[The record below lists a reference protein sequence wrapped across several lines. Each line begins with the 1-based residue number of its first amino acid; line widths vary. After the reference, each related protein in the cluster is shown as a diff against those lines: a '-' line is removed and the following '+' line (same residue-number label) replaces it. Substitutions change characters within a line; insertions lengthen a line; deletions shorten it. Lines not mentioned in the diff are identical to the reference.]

1 MTVHPQAQAALDKMA
16 AMGAPPFYELSPVE
30 ARRVYDS
37 SPDFSAS
44 PEPVAH
50 VEDVSIPGPGRP
62 LEARLYRSGADAA
75 APPPLLLYLH
85 GGGWVMGGIDPV
97 DSPLRA
103 LANRSGAVICSL
115 GYRLSPETP
124 FPGPLEDVLTAMS
137 WLADRAL
144 SLGADHERIVVGGDS
159 AGGNLAAAGAL
170 AARDG
175 RGPRPAGQVLI
186 YPVLDFDLDT
196 ASYRAH
202 AEGYGLTRESMRW
215 YWDCYASTEVRSD
228 PLASPLR
235 AADLAGLPP
244 ALVISAEHDV
254 LRDEAEEYAR
264 RLEAAGVPVTLSRYD
279 GMVHGFFRMAGAVDA
294 GSELIDEIAS
304 WLRALP
310 SAERT

>member
-16 AMGAPPFYELSPVE
+16 AMGAPPFYELSPAE

-50 VEDVSIPGPGRP
+50 VEDVSIPGPGGP
-62 LEARLYRSGADAA
+62 LEARLYRSGAEAA

-137 WLADRAL
+137 WLAEEAPSR
-144 SLGADHERIVVGGDS
+144 GADHERIVVGGDS
-159 AGGNLAAAGAL
+159 AGGNLAAAAAL
-170 AARDG
+170 AARGG
-175 RGPRPAGQVLI
+175 RGLLPAGQVLI
-186 YPVLDFDLDT
+186 YPVIGFDFDT
-196 ASYRAH
+196 ASYREH
-202 AEGYGLTRESMRW
+202 AEGFGLTRESMRW
-215 YWDCYASTEVRSD
+215 YWDCYASTEARSD
-228 PLASPLR
+228 PLAAPLQ
-235 AADLAGLPP
+235 AADLSGLPP

-254 LRDEAEEYAR
+254 LRDEAEDYAR
-264 RLEAAGVPVTLSRYD
+264 RLEAAGVSVKLTRYD

-294 GSELIDEIAS
+294 GSELIDEIAR

-310 SAERT
+310 GAGRS

>member
-1 MTVHPQAQAALDKMA
+1 MTVHPQAQAVLDKTATMD
-16 AMGAPPFYELSPVE
+16 APPFYRLSPTE

-37 SPDFSAS
+37 SPDFSAA

-50 VEDVSIPGPGRP
+50 VEDVTIPGPGGP
-62 LEARLYRSGADAA
+62 LEARIYRSGAGAA
-75 APPPLLLYLH
+75 EAPPLLLYLH

-115 GYRLSPETP
+115 AYRLAPETP
-124 FPGPLEDVLTAMS
+124 FPGPLEDVLAALS
-137 WLADRAL
+137 WLAGEAPG
-144 SLGADHERIVVGGDS
+144 LGADGERIVVGGDS
-159 AGGNLAAAGAL
+159 AGGNLAAAAAL
-170 AARDG
+170 SARQG
-175 RGPRPAGQVLI
+175 RVPRPAGQILI
-186 YPVLDFDLDT
+186 YPVMDFDFDT
-196 ASYRAH
+196 ASYREH
-202 AEGYGLTRESMRW
+202 AEGFGLTRESMRW
-215 YWDCYASTEVRSD
+215 YWDCYASTEARSD
-228 PLASPLR
+228 PLAAPLQ

-254 LRDEAEEYAR
+254 LRDEAEAYAR

-294 GSELIDEIAS
+294 GSELIDEIAG

-310 SAERT
+310 GA